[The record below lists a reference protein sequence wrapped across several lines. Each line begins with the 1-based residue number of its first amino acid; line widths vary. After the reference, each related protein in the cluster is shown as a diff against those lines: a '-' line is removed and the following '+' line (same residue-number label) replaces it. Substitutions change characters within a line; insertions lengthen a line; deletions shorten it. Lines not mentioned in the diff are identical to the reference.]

1 MIKLTSDRNIDQV
14 LHIFKEYATKVDVDF
29 VRKAVR
35 AIGHCAIK
43 LERDAERY
51 ISVLLELIKI
61 KPPKAFITLVKT
73 TQKTEDEDY
82 ADAGVQG
89 YFDSPALVAESGA
102 SSPAST
108 ANARHPT
115 ARQPAAPVALALPN
129 LLDLGMD
136 NNNSAIVSADQLA
149 TLADPPLPIV
159 LPASSG
165 QGLQINAQLVRR
177 DGQDNSK
184 FLNCY
189 LGHMQTL

>member
-61 KPPKAFITLVKT
+61 KT